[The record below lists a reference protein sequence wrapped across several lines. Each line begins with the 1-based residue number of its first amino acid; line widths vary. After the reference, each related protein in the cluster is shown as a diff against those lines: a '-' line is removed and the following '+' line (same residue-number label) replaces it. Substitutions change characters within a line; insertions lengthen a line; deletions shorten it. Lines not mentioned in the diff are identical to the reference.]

1 MDVQFTKKAGAV
13 AGLLVSVLIWGISF
27 PVIKVAV
34 VEVDSLLFIN
44 LRFLLAAALLVTY
57 SILRRERLTRL
68 LKGRI
73 LWIMGVTNGVGFAME
88 VFGLN
93 FTTATKAS
101 LLVNVNIVF
110 MALFSAI
117 LLGEKIKNRAV
128 WGILIGL
135 AGVFLITTD
144 GDLSTLASGSAIG
157 DAIIFLGGIIWAY
170 SMIYNKRAATEL
182 GLSSMEVT
190 ESMTIISAISL
201 LPFLAFSSFKFNL
214 NLLSVS
220 SLLYT
225 AVLCTI
231 LGFFLFYK
239 ALKTLTVVNTGMLML
254 LEIVVAIIVSYA
266 FLGEAMTPIGMLG
279 GALIALGIL
288 LSS

>member
-1 MDVQFTKKAGAV
+1 VDVQFSKKAGA
-13 AGLLVSVLIWGISF
+13 ATGLLISVLIWGISF

-44 LRFLLAAALLVTY
+44 LRFLLAAALLVSY

-73 LWIMGVTNGVGFAME
+73 LWIMGVTNGAGFAME

-93 FTTATKAS
+93 FTTATNAS

-117 LLGEKIKNRAV
+117 LLREQIKHRAIL
-128 WGILIGL
+128 GILIGL

-144 GDLSTLASGSAIG
+144 GDLTSLASGSAIG
-157 DAIIFLGGIIWAY
+157 DAIIFVGGIIWAY

-214 NLLSVS
+214 NFLSVS
-220 SLLYT
+220 SILYT

-266 FLGEAMTPIGMLG
+266 FLGEEMTMIGMFG
-279 GALIALGIL
+279 GALIASGIL

>member
-1 MDVQFTKKAGAV
+1 MSVHFSKKAGAA
-13 AGLLVSVLIWGISF
+13 AGLLISVLIWGISF

-44 LRFLLAAALLVTY
+44 LRFLLAAALLVSY

-93 FTTATKAS
+93 FTTATNAS

-117 LLGEKIKNRAV
+117 LLGERIKHRAIL
-128 WGILIGL
+128 GILIGL

-144 GDLSTLASGSAIG
+144 GDLTALASGSAIG
-157 DAIIFLGGIIWAY
+157 DAIIFVGGVIWAY

-182 GLSSMEVT
+182 NLSSMEVT

-214 NLLSVS
+214 NFLSVS
-220 SLLYT
+220 SILYT

-266 FLGEAMTPIGMLG
+266 FLGEEMTLIGMFG
-279 GALIALGIL
+279 GALIASGIL

>member
-1 MDVQFTKKAGAV
+1 MDVQFSKKAGA
-13 AGLLVSVLIWGISF
+13 ATGLLISVLIWGISF

-44 LRFLLAAALLVTY
+44 LRFLLAAALLVSY

-73 LWIMGVTNGVGFAME
+73 LWIMGVTNGAGFAME

-93 FTTATKAS
+93 FTTATNAS

-117 LLGEKIKNRAV
+117 LLREQIKHRAIL
-128 WGILIGL
+128 GILIGL

-144 GDLSTLASGSAIG
+144 GDLTSLASGSAIG
-157 DAIIFLGGIIWAY
+157 DAIIFVGGIIWAY

-214 NLLSVS
+214 NFLSVS
-220 SLLYT
+220 SILYT

-266 FLGEAMTPIGMLG
+266 FLGEEMTMIGMFG
-279 GALIALGIL
+279 GALIASGIL